1 MNRPTRRRPARE
13 VALDPAVDWLRIYQ
27 SIALCE
33 FPSDM
38 RIGLNLAFYRTFA
51 VPEIAQLLDHTGET
65 VARPAKRSYDTAL
78 VIYELITAGF
88 DSDRGKK
95 MSRLLNRAHR
105 PWPIRDEDY
114 LYVLTTFI
122 VVPTRWIERHGWRPL
137 AEVERVATVN
147 FYRELGRRMNL
158 RTLPTTYEEAAAI
171 FDAYEAQHLGGSVE
185 GQRLMDA
192 TLVLFQNR
200 LPRLARPHTANIV
213 SALINDLPLT
223 AALGLPS
230 PNRVLARVILAGYRV
245 RNVQHRWRPAP
256 SGSWFN
262 PGAPVRDVY
271 PNGYTLDQIG
281 PYTSS

>member
-13 VALDPAVDWLRIYQ
+13 VTLDPAVDWLRIYQ
-27 SIALCE
+27 SVALRE

-51 VPEIAQLLDHTGET
+51 VPEIAHLLDHTGET

-88 DSDRGKK
+88 DSDRGQK

-105 PWPIRDEDY
+105 PWPISDEDY

-122 VVPTRWIERHGWRPL
+122 VVPTRWIERHSWRPIT
-137 AEVERVATVN
+137 EVERKATVN

-158 RTLPTTYEEAAAI
+158 RTLPSSYEEAAAI
-171 FDAYEAQHLGGSVE
+171 FDAYEARHLAGSAE
-185 GQRLMDA
+185 GRRLMDA
-192 TLVLFQNR
+192 TLVLFKNR
-200 LPRLARPHTANIV
+200 LPRLARPHTAKIV

-230 PNRVLARVILAGYRV
+230 PNRVLARLVLASYRV

-256 SGSWFN
+256 SESWFN

-281 PYTSS
+281 PSTSS